1 MARAVVVAACC
12 LVAPIN
18 LSPALADAASDRAMA
33 TRYEQSAQAGDDD
46 AQFYLGA
53 LYSAGVGR
61 PRSDQDAFRW
71 FSRATDQGHAHSML
85 IVAGLYASGRG
96 VTKDSVKAYSWAYI
110 VASASKVDE
119 DRNGA
124 RQLMSLLMKRMTSDE
139 IGRAVVAAR
148 AWRAVR
154 TGSAGK
160 APYIESAGDT
170 DQPTQAA
177 APPPPPPP
185 RARGRAAA
193 GARRRGRTCDRA
205 ARAVHRHDN
214 DGSAQGHADGT
225 VRQECQAGRSPRPDR
240 PGSVRCAQALRLLI
254 LGDTPMKLGHLIATG
269 ILAIAAAGAG
279 YYAYSNFLYPP
290 LVTTSYASV
299 APVSEA
305 VYGTGTVEPER
316 WAKVVPLQRRRLVE
330 LCRCEG
336 QVVRA
341 GQVLGRQDDAEER
354 SALDQMEINRGQL
367 ERDLARAEKDRD
379 KSDAA
384 RTEYEQRWT
393 KLEEAKSRIAA
404 QKVHLDSLLLKAPL
418 DGMVLRRDGEVGEIA
433 GPTDVLFWVGP
444 PAPMQVVAEVNEEE
458 INRIASGQKAFLRSE
473 AFPGRALRAT
483 VSQITPKGD
492 PTRKTFRVYLRL
504 PQDTP
509 LRIGMSV
516 EANII
521 FREKPSA
528 IVVPA
533 EAIAGDWV
541 QMIDD
546 GQARR
551 VPIKVGIRG
560 NRNTEIIG
568 DIVQGHDGAF
578 TRPQGPCRWHPDSH
592 RQQLDQ
598 GRGIR
603 CPQASRPINRSQRPS
618 LP

>member
-1 MARAVVVAACC
+1 
-12 LVAPIN
+12 
-18 LSPALADAASDRAMA
+18 
-33 TRYEQSAQAGDDD
+33 
-46 AQFYLGA
+46 
-53 LYSAGVGR
+53 
-61 PRSDQDAFRW
+61 
-71 FSRATDQGHAHSML
+71 
-85 IVAGLYASGRG
+85 
-96 VTKDSVKAYSWAYI
+96 
-110 VASASKVDE
+110 
-119 DRNGA
+119 
-124 RQLMSLLMKRMTSDE
+124 
-139 IGRAVVAAR
+139 
-148 AWRAVR
+148 
-154 TGSAGK
+154 
-160 APYIESAGDT
+160 
-170 DQPTQAA
+170 
-177 APPPPPPP
+177 
-185 RARGRAAA
+185 
-193 GARRRGRTCDRA
+193 
-205 ARAVHRHDN
+205 
-214 DGSAQGHADGT
+214 
-225 VRQECQAGRSPRPDR
+225 
-240 PGSVRCAQALRLLI
+240 
-254 LGDTPMKLGHLIATG
+254 MKLPYLIATG
-269 ILAIAAAGAG
+269 VLAIAAAGAG
-279 YYAYSNFLYPP
+279 YYSYSRYLFPP
-290 LVTTSYASV
+290 LVTTSYASL

-458 INRIASGQKAFLRSE
+458 INRIVSGQKAFLRSE

-541 QMIDD
+541 QVIDD

-551 VPIKVGIRG
+551 VPITVGIRG

-568 DIVQGHDGAF
+568 DIAKGTTVLSPARRDLADG
-578 TRPQGPCRWHPDSH
+578 TRIRIDNSLTRAVESTPASEPADQPIAAPEPTVVSAVTEVTAATPTDPDDAVVSAAISAH
-592 RQQLDQ
+592 VDSVVSDARRNLL
-598 GRGIR
+598 
-603 CPQASRPINRSQRPS
+603 NR
-618 LP
+618 